1 MKVRRGPAAVTGNEG
16 RTTYATV
23 RSNGKAR
30 LEDDPEARRPARN
43 IPGALP
49 VVGLRRLL
57 GRMKNGIPLSG
68 TDQAGGFF
76 YAAKEPLMQ
85 KTAFRAAS
93 FSLMLLLALP
103 DQAFAMHIME
113 GFLPPGWSLFWWLAA
128 APFLITGFFKI
139 KKIIRDRPEAKMLL
153 AFAGA
158 FIFVLSAL
166 KLPSVTGSCSHPTG
180 TGLGAILFGALPM
193 AVMGSIALLFQ
204 ALLLAHGG
212 ITTLGANIFSMAVCG
227 PMIAAGIYGITRRLH
242 MRQWLCVFLSACLGD
257 LCTYIVT
264 SLQLAAAFPA
274 EHGGI
279 MVSFIKFAGIFAV
292 TQLPLAISEGLLT
305 VVVFNVLSAYSAGEL
320 GTLSVF
326 SRKEA

>member
-1 MKVRRGPAAVTGNEG
+1 
-16 RTTYATV
+16 
-23 RSNGKAR
+23 
-30 LEDDPEARRPARN
+30 
-43 IPGALP
+43 
-49 VVGLRRLL
+49 
-57 GRMKNGIPLSG
+57 
-68 TDQAGGFF
+68 
-76 YAAKEPLMQ
+76 
-85 KTAFRAAS
+85 
-93 FSLMLLLALP
+93 
-103 DQAFAMHIME
+103 
-113 GFLPPGWSLFWWLAA
+113 
-128 APFLITGFFKI
+128 
-139 KKIIRDRPEAKMLL
+139 MLL

-193 AVMGSIALLFQ
+193 SVMGSIALLFQ

-212 ITTLGANIFSMAVCG
+212 ITTLGANTFSMAVCG
-227 PMIAAGIYGITRRLH
+227 PMVAAGIYGMTRRL
-242 MRQWLCVFLSACLGD
+242 RIAQWLCVFLSACLGD
-257 LCTYIVT
+257 LCTYVVT

-279 MVSFIKFAGIFAV
+279 MFSFIKFAGIFAV

-320 GTLSVF
+320 SSLSVF